1 MLYTARSQLSVRDLC
16 DPKRYRPVDILALLI
31 LSESIHSFISIQLFL
46 GRFWQEPD
54 PSQATGMALV
64 HCVLGKFLGVGCH
77 CFPLP
82 LDIGREMAD

>member
-1 MLYTARSQLSVRDLC
+1 
-16 DPKRYRPVDILALLI
+16 
-31 LSESIHSFISIQLFL
+31 
-46 GRFWQEPD
+46 
-54 PSQATGMALV
+54 MALV